1 MSRFKTFRINPNQRP
16 PLVLVLVL
24 CATALLLWWPIF
36 VLSPTVVW
44 FW

>member
-1 MSRFKTFRINPNQRP
+1 MSRFKTVRSDPNQRP
-16 PLVLVLVL
+16 PLGLVPLL

-36 VLSPTVVW
+36 VLSPTAVW